1 MTLAVDLDVSEL
13 HEQYGEGDF
22 FRIME
27 SSYPV
32 DVTFYKMGREV
43 ARAINVRSGFS
54 EEFKDGEAFD
64 KFTLKNGGTAQVVQ
78 VVARKGSTVLYD
90 VPPVGNVAITNSAG
104 SFSHSTPAIT
114 NAVSTVSAAN
124 AGRRYL
130 LVQNTDAV
138 ANLRVTVSGTNPLSD
153 ANPNPVGVKIA
164 PGGSWELQGYVPT
177 GAVKV
182 VADQATA
189 TCSVVEG

>member
-13 HEQYGEGDF
+13 HEQFGEGDF

-32 DVTFYKMGREV
+32 DVTFYKNGREV

-54 EEFKDGEAFD
+54 EEFKAGEGFD
-64 KFTLKNGGTAQVVQ
+64 KFTLKNGGTAQTVQ

-90 VPPVGNVAITNSAG
+90 VPPVGNVAITNSSGA
-104 SFSHSTPAIT
+104 FSHSAPAVT
-114 NAVSTVSAAN
+114 NAANTVLAAN

-138 ANLRVTVSGTNPLSD
+138 ANLRVTVSGAT
-153 ANPNPVGVKIA
+153 PVADGQPAPMGVRIA
-164 PGGSWELQGYVPT
+164 PGGSWELQGYVAT

-182 VADQATA
+182 VADKDTA
-189 TCSVVEG
+189 TCAVVEG